1 MKTHL
6 FFFNRL
12 WLLCM
17 AMFSV
22 QCLFG
27 QQITVKGTVYDSGK
41 HPLPGAMVS
50 IKHSTINTA
59 SNEMGKYSIKTRIGD
74 TLRFS
79 FIGLEPQ
86 EFAVKDSILD
96 VILPESKD
104 SLQEVVVTGGPPA
117 NREMHF
123 QAAMTRVFDASAP
136 MMQEEYQHFQSNGFR
151 AALEH
156 PLSTFSIDVDAASY
170 SNMRRYINNGTL
182 PPKDAIR
189 VEELINYFHYDYPAP
204 RGNEPVNIITEVS
217 EAPWNKNHRLVHI
230 GIKAKDIATKNL
242 PASNLVFLIDVS
254 GSMYSQN
261 KLPLL
266 KSSLKLLVQQL
277 RPEDRVAIVTYA
289 NQTREVLPSTPGDR
303 KATILQA
310 IEGLEANGGTNGGD
324 GIRHAYRLAGQHF
337 MPNGN
342 NRIILA
348 TDGDFNIG
356 DCTPE
361 ALENLISEKRE
372 SGIYLSVLGFGM
384 GNYKDNR
391 AQVLAEK
398 GNGNHAYIDNLMEAK
413 KVLVNEF
420 GGTLFTVAKDVKIQ
434 VEFNPAKV
442 QAYRLIGYESRLLA
456 DKDFNDDTKDAGE
469 MGAGHTVTALYEVIP
484 VGIESPVWPNTD
496 PLKYQQTQPEKRTK
510 LTNSP
515 ELLTVKL
522 RYKEPTSSLSK
533 KIETA
538 VTDKHLPL
546 SKTSDNFRFS
556 AAVAGFGMLLQNSPY
571 KNTLT
576 YQDVLQLARP
586 SIGQDPEGYRQE
598 FIRLVETTN
607 LLKQ

>member
-17 AMFSV
+17 AIFSV
-22 QCLFG
+22 QHLFG
-27 QQITVKGTVYDSGK
+27 QQITVKGTIYDSGK
-41 HPLPGAMVS
+41 HPLPGASVS
-50 IKHSTINTA
+50 VKHSTIGTA
-59 SNEMGKYSIKTRIGD
+59 SDSMGKYTIKTRVGD

-79 FIGLEPQ
+79 FIGLESQ
-86 EFAVKDSILD
+86 EFAVKDSILN
-96 VILPESKD
+96 VILPGSKD
-104 SLQEVVVTGGPPA
+104 SLQEVVVSGYRPT
-117 NREMHF
+117 NHKMIV
-123 QAAMTRVFDASAP
+123 QAMTRVYDASVP
-136 MMQEEYQHFQSNGFR
+136 TMQEEYQHFQSNGFQ

-217 EAPWNKNHRLVHI
+217 EAPWNKDHRLVHI

-289 NQTREVLPSTPGDR
+289 NQTREVLPPTPGDR

-310 IEGLEANGGTNGGD
+310 IERLEAAGGTNGGD
-324 GIRHAYRLAGQHF
+324 GIRHAYRLAAQHF

-356 DCTPE
+356 DCSPE
-361 ALENLISEKRE
+361 ALENLITEKRE

-413 KVLVNEF
+413 KVLVTEF

-484 VGIESPVWPNTD
+484 VGVESPAWSDTD
-496 PLKYQQTQPEKRTK
+496 PLKYQQIQPENRSK

-522 RYKEPTSSLSK
+522 RYKDPSSSRSK
-533 KIETA
+533 KIEIA
-538 VTDKHLPL
+538 VTDKYLPL
-546 SKTSDNFRFS
+546 AKTSDDFRFS
-556 AAVAGFGMLLQNSPY
+556 AAVAGFGMLLQHSPY

-576 YQDVLQLARP
+576 YQGILQLARQ
-586 SIGQDPEGYRQE
+586 SIGQDPEGYRLE
-598 FIRLVETTN
+598 FIRLVEAAD